1 MTDTEYKESD
11 KKGLVRMKFVRRVS
25 FFLLMS
31 VFLLGTGGY
40 TALKA
45 EQFFYPN
52 KYHGKEVKNYKNDP
66 DNMESEEDGL
76 GASGDEGLREQV
88 IEAAVEQ
95 IPVVTADTMYLI
107 EEVNLLDGTIREKQE
122 DVPVKY
128 IGLDRESLIKELES
142 YDRNP
147 PLTELEM
154 GFETI
159 ELTAFSK
166 DRVVIC
172 KYYKEAE
179 EKGYYLMVEDHFIVV
194 YEEDKQRLHMNTDIL
209 LSALND
215 QLKAEIIQGKYIE
228 NDEELYNFL
237 ESYSS

>member
-1 MTDTEYKESD
+1 
-11 KKGLVRMKFVRRVS
+11 MKFVRRVS
-25 FFLLMS
+25 LFLVVS
-31 VFLLGTGGY
+31 VLLLGVGGY

-52 KYHGKEVKNYKNDP
+52 RYQEKEVKNMAGHKNA
-66 DNMESEEDGL
+66 EISDGP
-76 GASGDEGLREQV
+76 EMQEQV
-88 IEAAVEQ
+88 IETAVETV
-95 IPVVTADTMYLI
+95 PVVTADTAYLI
-107 EEVNLLDGTIREKQE
+107 EEVNLVDGSIQEKQE
-122 DVPVKY
+122 DVPVKF
-128 IGLDRESLIKELES
+128 IGLDRDSLIKELES
-142 YDRNP
+142 YDKNP
-147 PLTELEM
+147 PLSELEM

-172 KYYKEAE
+172 KYYKEE
-179 EKGYYLMVEDHFIVV
+179 KPKGYYLMVEDHFIVV

-209 LSALND
+209 LENLSD
-215 QLKAEIIQGKYIE
+215 GLKAEIIQGKYIE

>member
-1 MTDTEYKESD
+1 MK
-11 KKGLVRMKFVRRVS
+11 LVRRIS
-25 FFLLMS
+25 LFLMMS
-31 VFLLGTGGY
+31 ALLLGAGGY
-40 TALKA
+40 AALKA

-52 KYHGKEVKNYKNDP
+52 RYQEKEVKNNIDQKTGIIP
-66 DNMESEEDGL
+66 EKTQMQ
-76 GASGDEGLREQV
+76 EQI
-88 IEAAVEQ
+88 IEAAVEKV
-95 IPVVTADTMYLI
+95 PVITADTTYLI
-107 EEVNLLDGTIREKQE
+107 EEINLADGSIQEKQE
-122 DVPVKY
+122 EVPVKY
-128 IGLDRESLIKELES
+128 IGLDRESLIRELET
-142 YDRNP
+142 YDKNP

-172 KYYKEAE
+172 KYYKEQA

-209 LSALND
+209 LENLND
-215 QLKAEIIQGKYIE
+215 GLKAEIIQGKYIE
-228 NDEELYNFL
+228 NEEELYNFL

>member
-1 MTDTEYKESD
+1 
-11 KKGLVRMKFVRRVS
+11 MKYVRRIS
-25 FFLLMS
+25 LFLVTS
-31 VFLLGTGGY
+31 VFLMGAGGY
-40 TALKA
+40 AALKA

-52 KYHGKEVKNYKNDP
+52 RYQEKEVKQIVEQKND
-66 DNMESEEDGL
+66 SITEEADIQ
-76 GASGDEGLREQV
+76 EQV
-88 IEAAVEQ
+88 IETAVENV
-95 IPVVTADTMYLI
+95 PVVTADTTYLI
-107 EEVNLLDGTIREKQE
+107 EEINLADGSIREKQE
-122 DVPVKY
+122 AVPVKY

-147 PLTELEM
+147 PLSEQEM

-172 KYYKEAE
+172 KYYKEE
-179 EKGYYLMVEDHFIVV
+179 EPKGYYLMVEDHFIVV

-209 LSALND
+209 LEDLND
-215 QLKAEIIQGKYIE
+215 KLKAEIIQGKYIE
-228 NDEELYNFL
+228 NEEELYNFL

>member
-1 MTDTEYKESD
+1 
-11 KKGLVRMKFVRRVS
+11 MKFVRRVS
-25 FFLLMS
+25 LFLVMS
-31 VFLLGTGGY
+31 VLLLGAGGY
-40 TALKA
+40 MALKA

-52 KYHGKEVKNYKNDP
+52 KYQVEEGKSSKSALDSMKSEDSDP
-66 DNMESEEDGL
+66 WTAL
-76 GASGDEGLREQV
+76 EGQAEEQV

-107 EEVNLLDGTIREKQE
+107 EEVNLVDGTIQEKQE

-172 KYYKEAE
+172 KYYKEEE

-194 YEEDKQRLHMNTDIL
+194 YEEDKRRMHMNTDIL
-209 LSALND
+209 LSALSD
-215 QLKAEIIQGKYIE
+215 QLQAEIIQGKFIE

>member
-1 MTDTEYKESD
+1 
-11 KKGLVRMKFVRRVS
+11 MKFVRRIS
-25 FFLLMS
+25 LFLVTS
-31 VFLLGTGGY
+31 VFLMGAGGY
-40 TALKA
+40 AALKA

-52 KYHGKEVKNYKNDP
+52 RYQEKEVKQIVEQKND
-66 DNMESEEDGL
+66 SITEEADIQ
-76 GASGDEGLREQV
+76 EQV
-88 IEAAVEQ
+88 IETAVENV
-95 IPVVTADTMYLI
+95 PVVTADTTYLI
-107 EEVNLLDGTIREKQE
+107 EEINLADGSIREKQE
-122 DVPVKY
+122 AVPVKY

-147 PLTELEM
+147 PLSEQEM

-172 KYYKEAE
+172 KYYKEE
-179 EKGYYLMVEDHFIVV
+179 EPKGYYLMVEDHFIVV

-209 LSALND
+209 LEDLND
-215 QLKAEIIQGKYIE
+215 KLKAEIIQGKYIE
-228 NDEELYNFL
+228 NEKELYNFL

>member
-1 MTDTEYKESD
+1 MVFRDIAGTGCSICGE
-11 KKGLVRMKFVRRVS
+11 VRMKFVRRVS
-25 FFLLMS
+25 LFLVMS
-31 VFLLGTGGY
+31 VFMLGAGGY

-52 KYHGKEVKNYKNDP
+52 RHQEKAVDRERDERVY
-66 DNMESEEDGL
+66 DNMW
-76 GASGDEGLREQV
+76 ASGENAKKEQV
-88 IEAAVEQ
+88 
-95 IPVVTADTMYLI
+95 I
-107 EEVNLLDGTIREKQE
+107 EEVNLVDGTIREKQE
-122 DVPVKY
+122 AVPVKY
-128 IGLDRESLIKELES
+128 IGLDRESLIRELES

-172 KYYKEAE
+172 KYYKYET
-179 EKGYYLMVEDHFIVV
+179 EKGYYLLVEDHFIVV
-194 YEEDKQRLHMNTDIL
+194 YEEDRQRLHMNTDIL
-209 LSALND
+209 LTSLND
-215 QLKAEIIQGKYIE
+215 TLKAEIIQGKYIE
-228 NDEELYNFL
+228 NEEELYNFL

>member
-1 MTDTEYKESD
+1 
-11 KKGLVRMKFVRRVS
+11 MKFVRRIS
-25 FFLLMS
+25 LFLVTS
-31 VFLLGTGGY
+31 VFLMGAGGY
-40 TALKA
+40 AALKV

-52 KYHGKEVKNYKNDP
+52 RYQEKEVKQIVEQKND
-66 DNMESEEDGL
+66 SITEEADIQ
-76 GASGDEGLREQV
+76 EQV
-88 IEAAVEQ
+88 IETAVENV
-95 IPVVTADTMYLI
+95 PVVTADTTYLI
-107 EEVNLLDGTIREKQE
+107 EEINLADGSIREKQE
-122 DVPVKY
+122 AVPVKY

-147 PLTELEM
+147 PLSEQEM

-172 KYYKEAE
+172 KYYKEE
-179 EKGYYLMVEDHFIVV
+179 EPKGYYLMVEDHFIVV

-209 LSALND
+209 LEDLND
-215 QLKAEIIQGKYIE
+215 KLKAEIIQGKYIE
-228 NDEELYNFL
+228 NEEELYNFL

>member
-1 MTDTEYKESD
+1 M
-11 KKGLVRMKFVRRVS
+11 GA
-25 FFLLMS
+25 
-31 VFLLGTGGY
+31 GGY
-40 TALKA
+40 AALKA

-52 KYHGKEVKNYKNDP
+52 RYQEKEVKQIVEQKND
-66 DNMESEEDGL
+66 SITEEADIQ
-76 GASGDEGLREQV
+76 EQV
-88 IEAAVEQ
+88 IETAVENV
-95 IPVVTADTMYLI
+95 PVVTADTTYLI
-107 EEVNLLDGTIREKQE
+107 EEINLADGSIREKQE
-122 DVPVKY
+122 AVPVKY

-147 PLTELEM
+147 PLSEQEM

-172 KYYKEAE
+172 KYYKEE
-179 EKGYYLMVEDHFIVV
+179 EPKGYYLMVEDHFIVV

-209 LSALND
+209 LEDLND
-215 QLKAEIIQGKYIE
+215 KLKAEIIQGKYIE
-228 NDEELYNFL
+228 NEKELYNFL

>member
-1 MTDTEYKESD
+1 M
-11 KKGLVRMKFVRRVS
+11 GA
-25 FFLLMS
+25 
-31 VFLLGTGGY
+31 GGY
-40 TALKA
+40 AALKA

-52 KYHGKEVKNYKNDP
+52 RYQEKEVKQIVEQKND
-66 DNMESEEDGL
+66 SITEEADIQ
-76 GASGDEGLREQV
+76 EQV
-88 IEAAVEQ
+88 IETAVENV
-95 IPVVTADTMYLI
+95 PVVTADTTYLI
-107 EEVNLLDGTIREKQE
+107 EEINLVDGSIREKQE
-122 DVPVKY
+122 AVPVKY

-147 PLTELEM
+147 PLSEQEM

-172 KYYKEAE
+172 KYYKEE
-179 EKGYYLMVEDHFIVV
+179 EPKGYYLMVEDHFIVV

-209 LSALND
+209 LEDLND
-215 QLKAEIIQGKYIE
+215 KLKAEIIQGKYIE
-228 NDEELYNFL
+228 NEEELYNFL

>member
-1 MTDTEYKESD
+1 MK
-11 KKGLVRMKFVRRVS
+11 LVRRIS
-25 FFLLMS
+25 LFLMMS
-31 VFLLGTGGY
+31 ALLLGAGGY
-40 TALKA
+40 AALKA

-52 KYHGKEVKNYKNDP
+52 RYQEKEVKNNIDQKTGIIP
-66 DNMESEEDGL
+66 EKTQMQ
-76 GASGDEGLREQV
+76 EQI
-88 IEAAVEQ
+88 IEAAVEKV
-95 IPVVTADTMYLI
+95 PVITADTTYLI
-107 EEVNLLDGTIREKQE
+107 EEINLADGSIQEKQE
-122 DVPVKY
+122 EVPVKY
-128 IGLDRESLIKELES
+128 IGLDRESLIRELES
-142 YDRNP
+142 YDKNP

-172 KYYKEAE
+172 KYYKEQA

-209 LSALND
+209 LENLND
-215 QLKAEIIQGKYIE
+215 GLKAEIIQGKYIE
-228 NDEELYNFL
+228 NEEELYNFL